1 MGSILLKGEMRMRSI
16 DKKQNVSIY
25 QFKVTLKGINPPI
38 WRRIQVTS
46 DTGLSK
52 LHYILQIVMGWTD
65 SHLHQFVIGQTYYGI
80 PDMEDF
86 REVKNEIRYKISQV
100 APREKM
106 KFLYEY
112 DFGDGWEHEII
123 VEKILQ
129 AVPGV
134 HYPLCLAGKR
144 ACPPEDCG
152 GIYGYADLLEAI
164 MDPANSEHRAMMDWI
179 GGDFEPEAFDLDAIN
194 QILRNIR

>member
-1 MGSILLKGEMRMRSI
+1 MRVV
-16 DKKQNVSIY
+16 DKKQNASIY
-25 QFKVTLKGINPPI
+25 QLKITLKGINPPI

-46 DTGLSK
+46 DTSLSK
-52 LHYILQIVMGWTD
+52 LHHILQIVMGWTN

-80 PDMEDF
+80 PDPDYY
-86 REVKNEIRYKISQV
+86 REVKNESRYKITQV

-112 DFGDGWEHEII
+112 DFGDGWGHEIL

-129 AVPGV
+129 PELGV

-152 GIYGYADLLEAI
+152 GVYGYADLLEAI
-164 MDPANSEHRAMMDWI
+164 MDPANPELRAMLDWI
-179 GGDFEPEAFDLDAIN
+179 GDDFEPEAFDPGTIN
-194 QILRNIR
+194 QILKNIR